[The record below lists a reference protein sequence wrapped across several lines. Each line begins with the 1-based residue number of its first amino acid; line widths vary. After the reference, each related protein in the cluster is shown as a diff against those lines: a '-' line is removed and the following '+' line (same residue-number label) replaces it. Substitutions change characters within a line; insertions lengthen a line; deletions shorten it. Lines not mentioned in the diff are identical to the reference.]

1 MARQHA
7 LTRPCASVLALLTAL
22 LVAALASFALP
33 AAAASADR
41 GEARDGAKAHQGTQ
55 EHGGTKDESAKQEEG
70 DPPGNNGTVKIAP
83 AGEADGTPDNNP
95 HPGCTFQIEWYGFDE
110 GSDIVSTVEF
120 AMHAPTSDVGL
131 SGGSPEEVFVGGD
144 PATGAGTESGLDG
157 VQEYTLSF
165 DGEPHAQQGYHVKL
179 TVHTPYSQ
187 GADTKHKVYWVEP
200 CAEES
205 ELPEAESGAT
215 EDEQDSAEDS
225 AEENDAQADDSDT
238 EVLGEQ
244 ATDDTEVLGA
254 QASAQ
259 DSPGT
264 QAPGQ
269 AAESAAVPTAVDA
282 GMTGTERLRS
292 ALPVLAVLLGL
303 AVAGAALLHRRHM
316 RS

>member
-7 LTRPCASVLALLTAL
+7 LTRPCVSVLALLTAL
-22 LVAALASFALP
+22 LVAALAGLALP
-33 AAAASADR
+33 AAAASDDR
-41 GEARDGAKAHQGTQ
+41 GEAREGAGVHDGTQ
-55 EHGGTKDESAKQEEG
+55 EREGAKDRSAKQEKG

-83 AGEADGTPDNNP
+83 AGEAEGTPDNNP

-120 AMHAPTSDVGL
+120 AMHSPTSDVGL
-131 SGGSPEEVFVGGD
+131 SGTSPEEVFVGED
-144 PATGAGTESGLDG
+144 PATGAGTETGLDG

-165 DGEPHAQQGYHVKL
+165 EGEPHAQQGYHVKL

-187 GADTKHKVYWVEP
+187 GADTKHKVYWVEG
-200 CAEES
+200 CDEES
-205 ELPEAESGAT
+205 ELPETESGTT
-215 EDEQDSAEDS
+215 EDEQDS
-225 AEENDAQADDSDT
+225 AEENDAQAEESDT
-238 EVLGEQ
+238 AVLGEQ
-244 ATDDTEVLGA
+244 AADDTEVLGA

-259 DSPGT
+259 QDSPGT
-264 QAPGQ
+264 QAGAQ

-292 ALPVLAVLLGL
+292 ALPVLALLLGL
-303 AVAGAALLHRRHM
+303 AVTGAALLHRRHM